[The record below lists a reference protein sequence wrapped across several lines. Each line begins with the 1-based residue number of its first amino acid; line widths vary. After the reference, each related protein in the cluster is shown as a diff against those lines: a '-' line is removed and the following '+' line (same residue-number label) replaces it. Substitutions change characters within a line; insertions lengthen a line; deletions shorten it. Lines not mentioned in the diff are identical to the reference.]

1 MLVVV
6 NQPHI
11 NNFTIQGTISAKDLA
26 FLKNHFGENLIIEND
41 DDELVDFHDTDWF
54 KEVEEEL
61 TPASNLAFY
70 RKLVKMTQSELAD
83 KLGTKKQVISDMEHG
98 RRAISKATAKK
109 LSRIFDVSADR
120 FI

>member
-61 TPASNLAFY
+61 TPASVPK
-70 RKLVKMTQSELAD
+70 RISKKLMKPKRRQ
-83 KLGTKKQVISDMEHG
+83 KKISD
-98 RRAISKATAKK
+98 ITANGLFTEICRQKK
-109 LSRIFDVSADR
+109 R
-120 FI
+120 